1 MLKKRFILPLLA
13 LLLSWQAGAQMARLY
28 SASSRLP
35 SVSVNDVMQD
45 TDGYIW
51 ISSESGLARFDGN
64 EFISFQTES
73 DNPYSLRSDRV
84 YQTLQD
90 VTGRLWVATSSALQV
105 FRPETGD
112 FETFILEPDAAPG
125 TRHHISYIEE
135 VPVSENESFLYVAVS
150 GDGGLFVINTR
161 TMALDEERR
170 SVLLKQVTNRTRYLF
185 KDSKSRLWLALGSG
199 GLFVLESTDAG
210 QLVEP
215 AWAPDLSAQRGSIVV
230 QGMAEDPGTGKI
242 LLCTVDHG
250 LLLYEP
256 EKNLIR
262 KTAGSALSR
271 TVYPNVAIYIGDR
284 FLVGTED
291 HGLKSLDPETEILS
305 DASFPNQPFH
315 VSNWK
320 IRSLT
325 EDRQG
330 NLWVGAY
337 LTGVLVIPRPAYG
350 FDYRNFSL
358 TGAIG
363 DNSGC
368 ITGVVRTED
377 GTLWASSDGS
387 GLFRVNRDGTTDR
400 FDSAN
405 SRLGSDI
412 LLSLCLDKRGKLW
425 LSTYGHGLMT
435 YTAAG
440 GFAPFLDAARFP
452 SRRVSF
458 IRYDEVADRL
468 YVGTSGAGLVVVDAK
483 SERIVQVYCNENIRY
498 VSALAFDP
506 VARRLWVGG
515 TYVLFYYDAATEE
528 LNPLLPENNVMRERV
543 NCLAKRGQELWI
555 GTGRGLVRFRLDT
568 RESKIFTTRDGLS
581 SNLTQALYLCDNG
594 DVWVST
600 SYGLNLI
607 QGGEGPIRRFFDFDG
622 LQGNQFY
629 RGAVYGDAEGTVY
642 FGGVGGL
649 TSFRPD
655 SFCEQNHPMPPI
667 SLSRF
672 SVLNQPVELSAD
684 ARRGKYL
691 EIPADGHYFSIGFS
705 VLEYTNP
712 QKVKYQYR
720 MDGFDKGWQ
729 EGEGSDRLATYTNLP
744 PGRYTFQVR
753 ASFDGEPDNASM
765 ASLPVVIR
773 RPWYRQGWAYLIY
786 ALAALLVINFII
798 GLIRERKQNTLQA
811 LKLKTVSD
819 LAHEIRTPIG
829 LVSSP
834 LKKLRD
840 QETEGERRETYDLML
855 QSCRRIDSII
865 NQLLDVRK
873 LDEGK
878 VNFRFSR
885 MDLIPLIQSA
895 VQSFAIQAR
904 EKHVTVQFNHG
915 RKGAYAWVD
924 PAHFDKIIYNLLSN
938 AFKYTPEGGNVVVTL
953 GEPEPNEGVL
963 AANIREIRT
972 LSVYNSGSSVSRKE
986 LPHLFDRYYQA
997 SNAKEGSG
1005 VGLNLSKT
1013 LVEAHDGKISAEN
1026 AEGGMM
1032 FKVVLPCG
1040 NAHIPA
1046 ERLRE
1051 GAPTFRPAAGTPVAG
1066 EDRKRIVVV
1075 DDDEQI
1081 GRYIQS
1087 ELSEKYAVYVFR
1099 NGEAAWKH
1107 ILKTAPDV
1115 VVTDLLMPGMDG
1127 EELCRRIKETPETR
1141 FTSVIVLSACADED
1155 VQAAANKAG
1164 AARYLTKPLS
1174 MDLLESSIDQLL
1186 AEKEAYRKTSGLV
1199 FDFSSVRMNTASD
1212 HLVTAV
1218 LEAVR
1223 ANYENSEYSVDQ
1235 LSRDVGVSRVHL
1247 NRRLQE
1253 LMGIAPSVL
1262 IREIRLRQ
1270 AAYLLSSR
1278 GASVSEVAYKV
1289 GFSSQTYFST
1299 SFRKRFSMT
1308 PSEFVASYADLDS
1321 PDKFDRL
1328 FKFPFGE

>member
-1 MLKKRFILPLLA
+1 
-13 LLLSWQAGAQMARLY
+13 
-28 SASSRLP
+28 
-35 SVSVNDVMQD
+35 
-45 TDGYIW
+45 
-51 ISSESGLARFDGN
+51 
-64 EFISFQTES
+64 
-73 DNPYSLRSDRV
+73 
-84 YQTLQD
+84 
-90 VTGRLWVATSSALQV
+90 
-105 FRPETGD
+105 
-112 FETFILEPDAAPG
+112 
-125 TRHHISYIEE
+125 
-135 VPVSENESFLYVAVS
+135 
-150 GDGGLFVINTR
+150 
-161 TMALDEERR
+161 
-170 SVLLKQVTNRTRYLF
+170 
-185 KDSKSRLWLALGSG
+185 
-199 GLFVLESTDAG
+199 
-210 QLVEP
+210 
-215 AWAPDLSAQRGSIVV
+215 
-230 QGMAEDPGTGKI
+230 
-242 LLCTVDHG
+242 
-250 LLLYEP
+250 
-256 EKNLIR
+256 
-262 KTAGSALSR
+262 
-271 TVYPNVAIYIGDR
+271 
-284 FLVGTED
+284 
-291 HGLKSLDPETEILS
+291 
-305 DASFPNQPFH
+305 
-315 VSNWK
+315 
-320 IRSLT
+320 
-325 EDRQG
+325 
-330 NLWVGAY
+330 
-337 LTGVLVIPRPAYG
+337 
-350 FDYRNFSL
+350 
-358 TGAIG
+358 
-363 DNSGC
+363 
-368 ITGVVRTED
+368 
-377 GTLWASSDGS
+377 
-387 GLFRVNRDGTTDR
+387 
-400 FDSAN
+400 
-405 SRLGSDI
+405 
-412 LLSLCLDKRGKLW
+412 
-425 LSTYGHGLMT
+425 
-435 YTAAG
+435 
-440 GFAPFLDAARFP
+440 
-452 SRRVSF
+452 
-458 IRYDEVADRL
+458 
-468 YVGTSGAGLVVVDAK
+468 
-483 SERIVQVYCNENIRY
+483 
-498 VSALAFDP
+498 
-506 VARRLWVGG
+506 
-515 TYVLFYYDAATEE
+515 
-528 LNPLLPENNVMRERV
+528 
-543 NCLAKRGQELWI
+543 
-555 GTGRGLVRFRLDT
+555 
-568 RESKIFTTRDGLS
+568 
-581 SNLTQALYLCDNG
+581 
-594 DVWVST
+594 
-600 SYGLNLI
+600 
-607 QGGEGPIRRFFDFDG
+607 
-622 LQGNQFY
+622 
-629 RGAVYGDAEGTVY
+629 
-642 FGGVGGL
+642 
-649 TSFRPD
+649 
-655 SFCEQNHPMPPI
+655 
-667 SLSRF
+667 
-672 SVLNQPVELSAD
+672 
-684 ARRGKYL
+684 
-691 EIPADGHYFSIGFS
+691 
-705 VLEYTNP
+705 
-712 QKVKYQYR
+712 
-720 MDGFDKGWQ
+720 
-729 EGEGSDRLATYTNLP
+729 
-744 PGRYTFQVR
+744 
-753 ASFDGEPDNASM
+753 
-765 ASLPVVIR
+765 
-773 RPWYRQGWAYLIY
+773 
-786 ALAALLVINFII
+786 VINFII

-1046 ERLRE
+1046 DRLRE